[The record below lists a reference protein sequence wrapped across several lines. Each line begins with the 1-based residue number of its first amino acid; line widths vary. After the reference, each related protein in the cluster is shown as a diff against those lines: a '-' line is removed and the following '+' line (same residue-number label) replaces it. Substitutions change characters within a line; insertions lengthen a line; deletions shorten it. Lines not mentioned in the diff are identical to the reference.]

1 MNKALVCLIM
11 LGILVGAVP
20 AAQSERL
27 YLVMPHRGVEVSDS
41 DEPGPMKAIADAI
54 QESVNT
60 ATNTFNITY
69 QDPSGTG
76 FNDATKPERKQRL
89 QDALN
94 YISNVIQM
102 PGTLD
107 ILVAPSEFDGA
118 GAVAFAGTYFTYS
131 VEGFSPGFTFRRLSS
146 GNKPNP
152 AYPEIQVTVDFGHS
166 AYTGTGQPGATQID
180 LLSVLVH
187 ELTHGLGFAS
197 LVASTG
203 YTNAE
208 DTSAEKQ
215 AYTVFDSL
223 VWRKDPT
230 VQLFSGAPVVFHGT
244 VNDLISAKLVFHGTN
259 AAAYY
264 GFGAPGLYS
273 PSPFEPGSSIQ
284 HWYTNQVIGGAVME
298 HQFVPGET
306 KRRYAAVDI
315 GALIDL
321 GYVNAAQTP
330 EEGEGEGI
338 TEGEGTAEGEGQPEG
353 VAEGEG
359 EGQELPAHLTVT
371 PNPTGG
377 YSFGDIEVGSVVE
390 QTFQVT
396 NTGGGSLT
404 GGVTLTGNG
413 FVLLGAISYILAPGD
428 TPAQIRVRFAPLY
441 TGGFTGLLRLTG
453 GENGPVTITV
463 RGTGIETAQEG
474 QAEGEG
480 EGETPP
486 PQDCSCSKNG
496 QGLPDASQLFVGML
510 SILVLLT
517 ASQFYRFR
525 G

>member
-20 AAQSERL
+20 AAQSEKL

-41 DEPGPMKAIADAI
+41 DEPGPLKLLTSAVTEIFHT
-54 QESVNT
+54 SN
-60 ATNTFNITY
+60 NTFNITY
-69 QDPSGTG
+69 QDPVGAG

-89 QDALN
+89 EDALN
-94 YISNVIQM
+94 YVSAVIQM

-107 ILVAPSEFDGA
+107 ILVTESQFDG
-118 GAVAFAGTYFTYS
+118 GGEVASAGTRFFPS
-131 VEGFSPGFTFRRLSS
+131 SAGFSPGLTFMRLQS
-146 GNKPNP
+146 GEKP
-152 AYPEIQVTVDFGHS
+152 AEGFPEIEMNVDFGYDLY
-166 AYTGTGQPGATQID
+166 AGTGQPGIAQMD
-180 LLSVLVH
+180 LISVLVH

-197 LVASTG
+197 LVDSTG
-203 YTNAE
+203 YASAE
-208 DTSAEKQ
+208 GTSAEKQ
-215 AYTVFDSL
+215 HYTVFDSF

-230 VQLFSGAPVVFHGT
+230 LQLFSGVPVVFHGT
-244 VNDLISAKLVFHGTN
+244 ANDLISAKLVFHGTN

-273 PSPFEPGSSIQ
+273 PSPFEPSSSIQ

-371 PNPTGG
+371 PNPIGG